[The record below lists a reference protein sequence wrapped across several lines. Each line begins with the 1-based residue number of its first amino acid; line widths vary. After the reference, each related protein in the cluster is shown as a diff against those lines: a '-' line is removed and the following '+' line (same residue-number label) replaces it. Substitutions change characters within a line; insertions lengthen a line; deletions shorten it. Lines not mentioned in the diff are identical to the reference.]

1 MKLAVDMIKQLQA
14 GGIKGVH
21 FCTLNLE
28 KSVTRV
34 LEGLG
39 LAGNIPQSSNQLLA
53 VRAPCLSRIKRTLTS
68 I

>member
-1 MKLAVDMIKQLQA
+1 MKLAIDMIQRLQTI
-14 GGIKGVH
+14 GIQGVH

-39 LAGNIPQSSNQLLA
+39 LAGNVPHLA
-53 VRAPCLSRIKRTLTS
+53 NKLIAVC
-68 I
+68 

>member
-1 MKLAVDMIKQLQA
+1 MKDYGVKIAIDMIQRLQTI
-14 GGIKGVH
+14 GIQGVH

-39 LAGNIPQSSNQLLA
+39 LSGNVPHLA
-53 VRAPCLSRIKRTLTS
+53 NKLIAVC
-68 I
+68 